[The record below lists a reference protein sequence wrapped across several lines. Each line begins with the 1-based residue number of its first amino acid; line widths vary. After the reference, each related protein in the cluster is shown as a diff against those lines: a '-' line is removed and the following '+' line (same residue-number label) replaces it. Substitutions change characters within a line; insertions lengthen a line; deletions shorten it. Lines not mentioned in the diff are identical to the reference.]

1 MGLKVYPQFVD
12 RFLNI
17 KGGCL
22 FVQHHDAHPQ
32 APATPFDVMFVDL
45 LGSPVNLPTTAFL
58 VTSIDLLGSL
68 SNESN
73 AFFDF
78 FL

>member
-1 MGLKVYPQFVD
+1 MGLKVYPQFNI

-32 APATPFDVMFVDL
+32 APATPFDVMFVICWE
-45 LGSPVNLPTTAFL
+45 V
-58 VTSIDLLGSL
+58 L
-68 SNESN
+68 STCQQQH
-73 AFFDF
+73 FR
-78 FL
+78 